1 MTTNQP
7 PDDCIVTLTHGV
19 FTININSSCYVQ
31 KPWTGDYSDTL
42 AMETF
47 RKVVWDVF
55 KNGQK
60 HGEIQIYCATHHPLS
75 QIEYITNDAGIYS
88 LVHYKRSDLP
98 HTELQR
104 AIFITIVTGF
114 STDAKTLNELGVK
127 LQKLLNGRVKSD
139 AEDNL
144 ECRYKRNDCDK
155 IISVQTKDFT
165 LCLDEENAECRSSR
179 WEIFTSE
186 SRYIGHVVITRNISR
201 DKLGE
206 TANYVTGEVSIIPG
220 SERTFKH
227 WIVQCGYEYSNIED
241 HLEAVIKE
249 LYDEFFKQTPKK
261 VRKSHKKEKQNHKE
275 QPKET
280 SNQKQSHIDYTIQVV
295 CDSVIPRVFWGTQ
308 GYVLTYHV
316 IPKEAYGAVPPHYL
330 NNARIRIH
338 KGQDGWT
345 IFAECINGT
354 EMDEGESFKLVG
366 SDSECEDLVEL
377 ARIYTVAWNKNFHEQ
392 YSNALKYLP
401 HLQYLQHLQQNT
413 QPCST
418 D

>member
-19 FTININSSCYVQ
+19 FTINIDSSCYVQ
-31 KPWTGDYSDTL
+31 KPWTGDYSDTP

-127 LQKLLNGRVKSD
+127 LQKLLNGSVESD

-144 ECRYKRNDCDK
+144 EYRYRRNDCDK

-179 WEIFTSE
+179 WEIFTST

-206 TANYVTGEVSIIPG
+206 TANYVTGEVSIIPD

-261 VRKSHKKEKQNHKE
+261 VRKEHKKTKQVRQE

-280 SNQKQSHIDYTIQVV
+280 ANQKQSHIDYTIQVV
-295 CDSVIPRVFWGTQ
+295 CDSIIPRVFWGSE
-308 GYVLTYHV
+308 GFILTYHV

-338 KGQDGWT
+338 RGQDGWT

-354 EMDEGESFKLVG
+354 EIDEGESFKLVG
-366 SDSECEDLVEL
+366 TDSECEDLVEI

-413 QPCST
+413 QSCST

>member
-1 MTTNQP
+1 MGTNQRP
-7 PDDCIVTLTHGV
+7 ADCIVSLTHGV

-31 KPWTGDYSDTL
+31 KPWIGDYRDTP

-60 HGEIQIYCATHHPLS
+60 HGEIQIYCAVHHSLS
-75 QIEYITNDAGIYS
+75 HIEYITKDAEIYS
-88 LVHYKRSDLP
+88 LAHYKHSDLP

-104 AIFITIVTGF
+104 AIFIAIVTGF

-127 LQKLLNGRVKSD
+127 LQKLLNGR
-139 AEDNL
+139 AE
-144 ECRYKRNDCDK
+144 
-155 IISVQTKDFT
+155 S
-165 LCLDEENAECRSSR
+165 NA
-179 WEIFTSE
+179 
-186 SRYIGHVVITRNISR
+186 
-201 DKLGE
+201 
-206 TANYVTGEVSIIPG
+206 
-220 SERTFKH
+220 
-227 WIVQCGYEYSNIED
+227 
-241 HLEAVIKE
+241 
-249 LYDEFFKQTPKK
+249 
-261 VRKSHKKEKQNHKE
+261 KE

-280 SNQKQSHIDYTIQVV
+280 SNQKKSYIDYTIQVI
-295 CDSVIPRVFWGTQ
+295 CDSIVPRVFWGSE
-308 GYVLTYHV
+308 GYVLTYHI

-338 KGQDGWT
+338 RGQDGWT
-345 IFAECINGT
+345 IFAECINGI

-366 SDSECEDLVEL
+366 LDTECEDLVEL

-413 QPCST
+413 QSCST

>member
-1 MTTNQP
+1 MATSQL
-7 PDDCIVTLTHGV
+7 PDDCITSLTHGV
-19 FTININSSCYVQ
+19 FTININSSSYVLM
-31 KPWTGDYSDTL
+31 PWIDERTGTNS
-42 AMETF
+42 MESF
-47 RKVVWDVF
+47 QKVVWDVF

-60 HGEIQIYCATHHPLS
+60 HGRIQIYSAIYHPLS
-75 QIEYITNDAGIYS
+75 HIEYITSDERVYQ
-88 LVHYKRSDLP
+88 LVSYKRSDLP
-98 HTELQR
+98 HIELQR

-114 STDAKTLNELGVK
+114 STDAKAFNELTVK
-127 LQKLLNGRVKSD
+127 LEKLLNGRMESD
-139 AEDNL
+139 AEYNQ
-144 ECRYKRNDCDK
+144 EYQYKRNDHDK
-155 IISVQTKDFT
+155 IISVQTKDFM
-165 LCLDEENAECRSSR
+165 LCLAEEDVECRSSR

-220 SERTFKH
+220 SERTWKH

-241 HLEAVIKE
+241 HLAAVIKE

-261 VRKSHKKEKQNHKE
+261 VRKSHKKEKQNHKG

-295 CDSVIPRVFWGTQ
+295 CDSIIPRVFWGTE

-316 IPKEAYGAVPPHYL
+316 IQKEAYGAVPPHYL

-354 EMDEGESFKLVG
+354 EMNEGESFKLVG
-366 SDSECEDLVEL
+366 PDTECEDLVEL

-401 HLQYLQHLQQNT
+401 YLQHLQQNT
-413 QPCST
+413 QSCST

>member
-19 FTININSSCYVQ
+19 FTININSSSYVLL
-31 KPWTGDYSDTL
+31 PLVDEHSDRNG
-42 AMETF
+42 MESF

-60 HGEIQIYCATHHPLS
+60 HGAIHIYCAIYRPLS
-75 QIEYITNDAGIYS
+75 RIEYIASDGRIYS
-88 LVHYKRSDLP
+88 LIHYKRSDLP
-98 HTELQR
+98 HIELQR

-114 STDAKTLNELGVK
+114 STDAKACNELTVK
-127 LQKLLNGRVKSD
+127 LKKLLNGMAVSNAK
-139 AEDNL
+139 DNL
-144 ECRYKRNDCDK
+144 EYQYKRDNNDK
-155 IISVQTKDFT
+155 IIGVQTKDFT
-165 LCLDEENAECRSSR
+165 LCLDAENDECRSSR
-179 WEIFTSE
+179 WEIFTSAA
-186 SRYIGHVVITRNISR
+186 RYIGHVVITRNISH

-206 TANYVTGEVSIIPG
+206 TSNYVTGEVSIIPG
-220 SERTFKH
+220 SERTWKH

-241 HLEAVIKE
+241 HLEAVIKD

-261 VRKSHKKEKQNHKE
+261 VRKERKKTKQVRQE

-280 SNQKQSHIDYTIQVV
+280 ANQKQSHIDYTIQVV
-295 CDSVIPRVFWGTQ
+295 CDSIIPRVFG
-308 GYVLTYHV
+308 GSEGFILTYHV
-316 IPKEAYGAVPPHYL
+316 IPREAYGAVPPHYL

-338 KGQDGWT
+338 RGQDGWT

-354 EMDEGESFKLVG
+354 EIDEGESFKLVG
-366 SDSECEDLVEL
+366 TDSECEDLVEL

-392 YSNALKYLP
+392 YNNALKYLP

-413 QPCST
+413 QSCST

>member
-366 SDSECEDLVEL
+366 TDSECEDLVEL

>member
-31 KPWTGDYSDTL
+31 KPWTGDYSDTP

-127 LQKLLNGRVKSD
+127 LQKLLNGRAISN

-179 WEIFTSE
+179 WEIFTNA

-206 TANYVTGEVSIIPG
+206 TANYVTGEVSIIPD

-261 VRKSHKKEKQNHKE
+261 VRKERKKVKQDRKE
-275 QPKET
+275 QPK
-280 SNQKQSHIDYTIQVV
+280 QCHIDYTIQVV
-295 CDSVIPRVFWGTQ
+295 CDAIVPYIYSGC
-308 GYVLTYHV
+308 
-316 IPKEAYGAVPPHYL
+316 EAYAMTYRVIAKDAYGTIPPHYL
-330 NNARIRIH
+330 NNARIHIR
-338 KGQDGWT
+338 KGENGWA
-345 IFAECINGT
+345 IGAQCINGT
-354 EMDEGESFKLVG
+354 EVDESEGFKLVIPAL
-366 SDSECEDLVEL
+366 DCKDLVEL
-377 ARIYTVAWNKNFHEQ
+377 ARIYTVAWNKNFHDQ

-401 HLQYLQHLQQNT
+401 YLQHLQQNT
-413 QPCST
+413 
-418 D
+418 

>member
-1 MTTNQP
+1 MGTNQL

-19 FTININSSCYVQ
+19 FTININSSCYVLL
-31 KPWTGDYSDTL
+31 PLVDEHSDRNG
-42 AMETF
+42 MESF

-60 HGEIQIYCATHHPLS
+60 HGAIHIYCAIYRPLS
-75 QIEYITNDAGIYS
+75 RIEYIASDGRIYS
-88 LVHYKRSDLP
+88 LIHYKRSDLP
-98 HTELQR
+98 HIELQR

-114 STDAKTLNELGVK
+114 STDAKACNELTVK
-127 LQKLLNGRVKSD
+127 LKKLLNGMTVSNAK
-139 AEDNL
+139 DNL
-144 ECRYKRNDCDK
+144 EYQYKRDNNDK
-155 IISVQTKDFT
+155 IIGVQTKDFT
-165 LCLDEENAECRSSR
+165 LCLDEENDECRSSR
-179 WEIFTSE
+179 WEIFTSA

-206 TANYVTGEVSIIPG
+206 TSNYVTGEVSIIPG

-241 HLEAVIKE
+241 HLAAVIKE

-261 VRKSHKKEKQNHKE
+261 VCKSRKKEKQNHKE

-295 CDSVIPRVFWGTQ
+295 CDTIVPHIYSGCEAYTI
-308 GYVLTYHV
+308 TYRV

-330 NNARIRIH
+330 NNARIHIR
-338 KGQDGWT
+338 KEKDGWT
-345 IFAECINGT
+345 INAQCINST
-354 EMDEGESFKLVG
+354 EMDEGESFKLVMSA
-366 SDSECEDLVEL
+366 SDCEDLVEL
-377 ARIYTVAWNKNFHEQ
+377 ARIYTVAWNKNFHDQ

-401 HLQYLQHLQQNT
+401 YLQHLQQNT
-413 QPCST
+413 QSCST

>member
-31 KPWTGDYSDTL
+31 KPWTGDYSDTP

-144 ECRYKRNDCDK
+144 EYRYRRNDCDK

-179 WEIFTSE
+179 WEIFTSA

-206 TANYVTGEVSIIPG
+206 TANYVTGEVSIIPD
-220 SERTFKH
+220 SKRTWKH

-261 VRKSHKKEKQNHKE
+261 VRKERKKTKQVRQE

-280 SNQKQSHIDYTIQVV
+280 ANQKQSHIDYTIQVV
-295 CDSVIPRVFWGTQ
+295 CDTIVPHIYSGCEAYTI
-308 GYVLTYHV
+308 TYRV

-330 NNARIRIH
+330 NNARIHIR
-338 KGQDGWT
+338 KEEDGWT
-345 IFAECINGT
+345 INAQCINNT
-354 EMDEGESFKLVG
+354 EMDKGESFKLVMPV
-366 SDSECEDLVEL
+366 SNCKDLVEL
-377 ARIYTVAWNKNFHEQ
+377 ARTYTVAWNKNFHEQ

-401 HLQYLQHLQQNT
+401 YLQHLQQNT

>member
-31 KPWTGDYSDTL
+31 KPWTGDYSDTP

-179 WEIFTSE
+179 WEIFTSA

-206 TANYVTGEVSIIPG
+206 TANYVTGEVSIIPD

-227 WIVQCGYEYSNIED
+227 WIVQCGYEYSNIKD

-261 VRKSHKKEKQNHKE
+261 VRKERKKTKQVCQE

-295 CDSVIPRVFWGTQ
+295 CDTIVPHIYSGCEAYTI
-308 GYVLTYHV
+308 TYRV

-330 NNARIRIH
+330 NNARIHIR
-338 KGQDGWT
+338 KEEDGWT
-345 IFAECINGT
+345 INAQCINNT
-354 EMDEGESFKLVG
+354 EMDKGESFKLVMPV
-366 SDSECEDLVEL
+366 SNCKDLVEL
-377 ARIYTVAWNKNFHEQ
+377 TRVYTVAWNKNFHEQ

-401 HLQYLQHLQQNT
+401 YLQHLQQNT

>member
-31 KPWTGDYSDTL
+31 KPWTGDYSDTP

-60 HGEIQIYCATHHPLS
+60 HGKIQIYCATHHPLS

-144 ECRYKRNDCDK
+144 EYRYRRNDCDK

-179 WEIFTSE
+179 WEIFTST

>member
-7 PDDCIVTLTHGV
+7 PADCIVTLTHGV

-31 KPWTGDYSDTL
+31 KPWTGDYSDTP

-60 HGEIQIYCATHHPLS
+60 HGEIQIYCAVYHPLS
-75 QIEYITNDAGIYS
+75 NIEYVTNDERIYQ

-98 HTELQR
+98 HIELQR

-179 WEIFTSE
+179 WEIFTST

-206 TANYVTGEVSIIPG
+206 TANYVTGEVSIIPD

-261 VRKSHKKEKQNHKE
+261 VRKERKKTKQDRKE

-280 SNQKQSHIDYTIQVV
+280 ANQKQSHIDYTIQVV
-295 CDSVIPRVFWGTQ
+295 CDTIVPHIYSGCEAYTI
-308 GYVLTYHV
+308 TYRV

-330 NNARIRIH
+330 NNARIHIR
-338 KGQDGWT
+338 KEEDGWT
-345 IFAECINGT
+345 INAQCINNT
-354 EMDEGESFKLVG
+354 EMDKGESFKLVMPV
-366 SDSECEDLVEL
+366 SNCKDLVEL
-377 ARIYTVAWNKNFHEQ
+377 TRVYTVAWNKNFHEQ

-401 HLQYLQHLQQNT
+401 YLQHLQQNT

>member
-1 MTTNQP
+1 MATSQL
-7 PDDCIVTLTHGV
+7 PDDCITSLTHGV

-31 KPWTGDYSDTL
+31 KPWIGDYSDTP

-60 HGEIQIYCATHHPLS
+60 HGEIQIYSAIHHPLS

-98 HTELQR
+98 HIELQR

-139 AEDNL
+139 AEGDNQ
-144 ECRYKRNDCDK
+144 EYQYKRNDCDK

-165 LCLDEENAECRSSR
+165 LCLNEENAEYRSSR

-206 TANYVTGEVSIIPG
+206 TSNYVTGEVSIIPD
-220 SERTFKH
+220 SERTWKH

-249 LYDEFFKQTPKK
+249 LYDEFFKQTSKK
-261 VRKSHKKEKQNHKE
+261 VRKERKKTKQDRKE

-280 SNQKQSHIDYTIQVV
+280 ANQKQSHIDYTIQVV
-295 CDSVIPRVFWGTQ
+295 CDTIVPHIYSGCEAYTI
-308 GYVLTYHV
+308 TYRV

-330 NNARIRIH
+330 NNARIHIR
-338 KGQDGWT
+338 KEEDGWT
-345 IFAECINGT
+345 INAQCINNT
-354 EMDEGESFKLVG
+354 EMDKGESFKLVMPV
-366 SDSECEDLVEL
+366 SNCKDLVEL
-377 ARIYTVAWNKNFHEQ
+377 ARVYTVAWNKNFHEQ

-401 HLQYLQHLQQNT
+401 YLQHLQQNT
-413 QPCST
+413 QTCST

>member
-1 MTTNQP
+1 MATNQL
-7 PDDCIVTLTHGV
+7 PDDCITSLTHGV
-19 FTININSSCYVQ
+19 FTININSSSYVLL
-31 KPWTGDYSDTL
+31 PLVDEHSDRNV
-42 AMETF
+42 MESF

-60 HGEIQIYCATHHPLS
+60 HGAIHIYCAIYRPLS
-75 QIEYITNDAGIYS
+75 RIEYIASDGRIYS
-88 LVHYKRSDLP
+88 LIHYKRSDLP
-98 HTELQR
+98 HIELQR

-114 STDAKTLNELGVK
+114 STDAKACNELTVK
-127 LQKLLNGRVKSD
+127 LKKLLNGMVVSNAK
-139 AEDNL
+139 DNL
-144 ECRYKRNDCDK
+144 EYQYKRDNNDK
-155 IISVQTKDFT
+155 IIGVQTKDFT
-165 LCLDEENAECRSSR
+165 LCLDAENDECRSSR

-241 HLEAVIKE
+241 HLAAVIKE

-261 VRKSHKKEKQNHKE
+261 VCKIRKKEKQNHKE

-295 CDSVIPRVFWGTQ
+295 CDTIVPHIYSGCEAYTI
-308 GYVLTYHV
+308 TYRV

-330 NNARIRIH
+330 NNARIHIR
-338 KGQDGWT
+338 KEKDGWT
-345 IFAECINGT
+345 INAQCINSI
-354 EMDEGESFKLVG
+354 EMDEGESFKLVMST
-366 SDSECEDLVEL
+366 SDCEDLVEL
-377 ARIYTVAWNKNFHEQ
+377 ARIYTVAWNKNFHDQ

-401 HLQYLQHLQQNT
+401 YLQHLQQNT
-413 QPCST
+413 QSCST